1 MTRLV
6 PRCRF
11 ASYACLALASG
22 CQAHGSGSAH
32 VDARGR
38 VDAHARGR
46 ARAEA
51 GSEAASTGGVAL
63 VRSER
68 GAELDYCA
76 GKEADACEIKFEYD
90 SDELRTDDAPTTETL
105 ASLERF
111 LLAHD
116 RVEIEI
122 QGHTDS
128 RGADPYNLELST
140 RRAAALRRWLIDRGV
155 AESRMTSVGKG
166 EGETKPKEPTEC
178 RDVQPPYP
186 ANPAHPCQVAWQRSR
201 RVVFGVTAGAETVKE
216 KPEAQS
222 AEAPP
227 LQPAEAPPAPAG
239 CERRY
244 GVRVAALGPGS
255 YPLRGPA
262 GGADAAVDLACW
274 LEASLGAGLLVT
286 GFESR
291 ASTAADAFNGSSK
304 SAAGFVVAIPLRARF
319 WLLGRHSPVIEAGVG
334 ATYFQF
340 GEQGGSATA
349 FRYHRAGWAPFGHA
363 GVGYGYRPSSSF
375 RLAAIVGAAVR
386 GGLPDSQSLA
396 AGSPPSFSQ
405 WKRDLDAASDELGE
419 VGPYAEL
426 SFGWFFW
433 P

>member
-1 MTRLV
+1 M
-6 PRCRF
+6 PDWRF
-11 ASYACLALASG
+11 ASVGWLAPWALASG
-22 CQAHGSGSAH
+22 CQAHGSAAAQ
-32 VDARGR
+32 VDARGGLG
-38 VDAHARGR
+38 AHARGS
-46 ARAEA
+46 AQAEA
-51 GSEAASTGGVAL
+51 RPEAASAGGVSL

-90 SDELRTDDAPTTETL
+90 SDKLRTDDASTTETL
-105 ASLERF
+105 ASLEGF
-111 LLAHD
+111 LRAHD

-166 EGETKPKEPTEC
+166 EGETKQKEPAEC

-186 ANPAHPCQVAWQRSR
+186 VNPAHPCQVAWQRSR
-201 RVVFGVTAGAETVKE
+201 RVVFGVTAGAESVEE
-216 KPEAQS
+216 KPNAQPP
-222 AEAPP
+222 EAPP
-227 LQPAEAPPAPAG
+227 IQPAQPPPPAG
-239 CERRY
+239 CEKRY
-244 GVRVAALGPGS
+244 GVRFAALGPGA

-262 GGADAAVDLACW
+262 GGADAAADLACW
-274 LEASLGAGLLVT
+274 LEASVGVGLLFT
-286 GFESR
+286 SFESR

-304 SAAGFVVAIPLRARF
+304 GAAGFVVAIPLRARF
-319 WLLGRHSPVIEAGVG
+319 WLLGPHSPVIEAGVG
-334 ATYFQF
+334 AAYFQF
-340 GEQGGSATA
+340 GEQGGTSTD

-375 RLAAIVGAAVR
+375 RVAAIVGAAVR
-386 GGLPDSQSLA
+386 GGLPDSQTMA
-396 AGSPPSFSQ
+396 AGSPPSFAQ

-426 SFGWFFW
+426 SLGWFFW

>member
-1 MTRLV
+1 M
-6 PRCRF
+6 
-11 ASYACLALASG
+11 
-22 CQAHGSGSAH
+22 
-32 VDARGR
+32 
-38 VDAHARGR
+38 
-46 ARAEA
+46 
-51 GSEAASTGGVAL
+51 
-63 VRSER
+63 
-68 GAELDYCA
+68 
-76 GKEADACEIKFEYD
+76 
-90 SDELRTDDAPTTETL
+90 
-105 ASLERF
+105 
-111 LLAHD
+111 
-116 RVEIEI
+116 
-122 QGHTDS
+122 
-128 RGADPYNLELST
+128 
-140 RRAAALRRWLIDRGV
+140 
-155 AESRMTSVGKG
+155 
-166 EGETKPKEPTEC
+166 
-178 RDVQPPYP
+178 QPPYP